1 MFDIGFPELVV
12 VSIIALLVLGPE
24 RLPEALRTMGLWL
37 GRLRRSF
44 TAVKTEIEKEIGM
57 DDIRRQLHN
66 EAIMEEM
73 ERIEAEVKN
82 SMDTDEVVD
91 GGAEDNSILPRTKPP
106 EPAEPSTTDEP
117 ASTAMSAHETPTD
130 TGSRDKVAATD
141 AADFANEPLTDIG
154 PESSTQPTAE
164 DKIHRADH

>member
-24 RLPEALRTMGLWL
+24 RLPDALRTMGLWL

-73 ERIEAEVKN
+73 QRIEAEVKT
-82 SMDTDEVVD
+82 SMDTDPAADTE
-91 GGAEDNSILPRTKPP
+91 ENSIAPP
-106 EPAEPSTTDEP
+106 SGH
-117 ASTAMSAHETPTD
+117 ASVDAPTSD
-130 TGSRDKVAATD
+130 D
-141 AADFANEPLTDIG
+141 AADFANEPISDAPAAAATNPADDGDSDQLDPPIE
-154 PESSTQPTAE
+154 PKQRPISNI
-164 DKIHRADH
+164 DRADNA